1 MPDNE
6 AFLSVGDLRVEYR
19 GGVPGVAGVSLDLQ
33 AGGMAAVVGPNGAGK
48 TSLLRAISGRPPGA
62 DWKVASGRITFGGDR
77 IDRLPAYRLVR
88 KGVVMVPERDKVFPD
103 LTVKEHL
110 NMGRDSSSRGS
121 RGSRGS
127 RTARIDR
134 AVELFPVLERLLRQR
149 AGHLS
154 GGERQMVAIAVAM
167 GSKPRLLLIDEM
179 SQGLSAAVLP
189 PLVDAVRRVHDEG
202 MTVLAVEQNARLA
215 LELTPDVYVMGLGC
229 FVTSGPVYDAVQE
242 LRNGMRMR

>member
-6 AFLSVGDLRVEYR
+6 AFLSVCDLRVEYR
-19 GGVPGVAGVSLDLQ
+19 GGVPGVAEVSLDLQ

-48 TSLLRAISGRPPGA
+48 TSLLRAISGRLPGA
-62 DWKVASGRITFGGDR
+62 DWKVASGRITLGGDR
-77 IDRLPAYRLVR
+77 IDRMPTYRLVR

-121 RGSRGS
+121 R
-127 RTARIDR
+127 TARIDR
-134 AVELFPVLERLLRQR
+134 AVKLFPVLERLLRQR
-149 AGHLS
+149 AGYLS

-167 GSKPRLLLIDEM
+167 CSQPRLLLIDEM

-202 MTVLAVEQNARLA
+202 MTVLVVEQNARLA
-215 LELTPDVYVMGLGC
+215 LELTSNVYVMGLGR

>member
-1 MPDNE
+1 MRAMPMPDHE
-6 AFLSVGDLRVEYR
+6 AFLSVRDLRVEYR

-33 AGGMAAVVGPNGAGK
+33 AGGMTAVVGPNGAGK
-48 TSLLRAISGRPPGA
+48 TSLLRAISGRLPGA
-62 DWKVASGRITFGGDR
+62 DWKVASGQITLGGDR
-77 IDRLPAYRLVR
+77 IDRMPTYRLVR

-121 RGSRGS
+121 R
-127 RTARIDR
+127 TTRIDR
-134 AVELFPVLERLLRQR
+134 AIELFPVLERLLRQR

-167 GSKPRLLLIDEM
+167 CSQPRLLLIDEM

-215 LELTPDVYVMGLGC
+215 LELTSNVYVMGLGS
-229 FVTSGPVYDAVQE
+229 FVTSGAVYDAVQE